1 MKKYSVFSLY
11 VVQVGTGKRAHYFIC
26 EQQILFS
33 NTYIEIFTKQKI
45 KLDNEVF
52 VKRLSDFYSILERCN
67 FSTGEVLMLTKKQL
81 LLKYIEI
88 NNYYTEKRVEEKYK
102 NTYKKKK

>member
-26 EQQILFS
+26 EQPNLFS
-33 NTYIEIFTKQKI
+33 NVYREIFTKQKI
-45 KLDNEVF
+45 KVENDFF
-52 VKRLSDFYSILERCN
+52 VKRLSDFYSILERCD

-88 NNYYTEKRVEEKYK
+88 NNYYTKKRVEEKHK